1 MIDQD
6 VHRRPV
12 TKQAACPTSWLW
24 GAWHERH
31 TSLCPQTMIQWGTLL
46 KPPGGQVQQCFGNE
60 CHSWNLEQ
68 PLVPNIGM
76 APCKSKGQ
84 PTFGISGSLKAAIER
99 NVKVVF
105 WVRVWHCVFTIDA
118 HSHWT
123 YRHHARTVPMRLFDT
138 SSRWQ
143 CCPCHL
149 WHLLSARP
157 PCCLFSPSHG
167 CFLL

>member
-1 MIDQD
+1 MSYFMIVRCLAWKAHKFVSSNNDPMRYTSEASWRASTA
-6 VHRRPV
+6 VLWKWMSFLKSWATSR
-12 TKQAACPTSWLW
+12 TKHWN
-24 GAWHERH
+24 GALQIKR
-31 TSLCPQTMIQWGTLL
+31 SAN
-46 KPPGGQVQQCFGNE
+46 F
-60 CHSWNLEQ
+60 
-68 PLVPNIGM
+68 
-76 APCKSKGQ
+76 
-84 PTFGISGSLKAAIER
+84 GSLKAAIER